1 MKDGGGAGD
10 KVHSIV
16 IKQRMRP
23 WRFLFFLFALGL
35 AATARPLTRELPP
48 LVPPP
53 QPVAVPTPAVE
64 TLSNGL
70 KVVILERHT
79 LPIVTLTL
87 AVRAGAE
94 ADPPGFPGTAQFV
107 ASLLNEG
114 TTDRSAFEMAEALD
128 GAGGSLD
135 TEAEWNDSYASLSVL
150 SDHTPL
156 AFDLLSDM
164 IIRPA
169 FAPDEVERIR
179 RQTLS
184 ALSILRHDP
193 QYLADALFERVAF
206 WGTPY
211 SHPADGVEESI
222 RRLTPADLHAFHAR
236 YYRPSNAILIAV
248 GDLNPNRAMSLAR
261 KFFGGWANGS
271 LQEETRRVSPA
282 QTNVP
287 LKGMAQQP
295 ESASIGQRQV
305 IVIDDPHAV
314 QTEIRIGHP
323 AISRASPDYGALTIA
338 NQVLGGP
345 AENLLFSVL
354 RSRRGLVYTASSELL
369 CYRDAGAWEVKT
381 STRTDETLK
390 TVELILDQMKRLRE
404 HSIRPEELKVAQD
417 YLVGHMALDFETS
430 QQVAG
435 QLLKLLIDGLPL
447 DYWSRYPQ
455 EIRSLTEND
464 VWQAAREYFNP
475 RTAEI
480 VLVGNAQ
487 NFKKDLKKFGLV
499 RIIPLD
505 EVDLASATLEQPA
518 GGVVSRH

>member
-1 MKDGGGAGD
+1 
-10 KVHSIV
+10 
-16 IKQRMRP
+16 MRS
-23 WRFLFFLFALGL
+23 WRFLLFLFALGL

-53 QPVAVPTPAVE
+53 QPVVVPTPAVE
-64 TLSNGL
+64 TLPNGL

-94 ADPPGFPGTAQFV
+94 ADPPQLPGTAQFV

-150 SDHTPL
+150 SDHTRL

-193 QYLADALFERVAF
+193 QYLADTLFERIAF

-222 RRLTPADLHAFHAR
+222 RRLTPADLHTFHAR

-248 GDLNPNRAMSLAR
+248 GDLSPERAMSLAR
-261 KFFGGWANGS
+261 KFFGGWANEDS
-271 LQEETRRVSPA
+271 HAHASMVSPNRGNA
-282 QTNVP
+282 APNSA
-287 LKGMAQQP
+287 AQQQ
-295 ESASIGQRQV
+295 EAGNAGQRQV
-305 IVIDDPHAV
+305 IVIDDPQAV
-314 QTEIRIGHP
+314 QTEIRIGHV
-323 AISRASPDYGALTIA
+323 AISRASPDYGALTVA

-354 RSRRGLVYTASSELL
+354 RSRRGLVYTTSSELL

-390 TVELILDQMKRLRE
+390 TVELILDQMKRLRD

-430 QQVAG
+430 QQVAE
-435 QLLKLLIDGLPL
+435 QLLKLLVDGLPL

-499 RIIPLD
+499 RIIPLND
-505 EVDLASATLEQPA
+505 VDLASATLEQPA
-518 GGVVSRH
+518 GGVVSRR